1 MSNWSDDR
9 SWASWGS
16 WWNASD
22 WRGSSE
28 GWGSGDPWQ
37 TGGDPWGA
45 GNAAVVSRRSETAAA
60 HTETPTTKA
69 PPPKSPG
76 AHDGSSIPEQTAAQQ
91 DESTAASRAVEMTLA
106 LRQEALADTG
116 ACVLR
121 GSETPS
127 SMHPP
132 RQLMRALLLRWTDA
146 MGREH
151 PSPLYCEIQNTPD
164 APWHDYLLTL
174 PPAAKEIVFAT
185 GGVTEFGVCSF
196 PEEPDPNTRKP
207 RVDFVAVLMGQIP
220 SMVRLHPGKSAK
232 GDAKPIPGTWSPAM
246 QCRLNYARNQARAE
260 GSTWTYDGRVNSR
273 CCFLLQRPRR
283 SRHAVSLSC
292 VPLSTLPTFDLL
304 RRKKKF
310 NCLRDSE
317 VLRGEC

>member
-164 APWHDYLLTL
+164 APWRDYLLTL

-260 GSTWTYDGRVNSR
+260 GSTWT
-273 CCFLLQRPRR
+273 
-283 SRHAVSLSC
+283 
-292 VPLSTLPTFDLL
+292 
-304 RRKKKF
+304 
-310 NCLRDSE
+310 
-317 VLRGEC
+317 